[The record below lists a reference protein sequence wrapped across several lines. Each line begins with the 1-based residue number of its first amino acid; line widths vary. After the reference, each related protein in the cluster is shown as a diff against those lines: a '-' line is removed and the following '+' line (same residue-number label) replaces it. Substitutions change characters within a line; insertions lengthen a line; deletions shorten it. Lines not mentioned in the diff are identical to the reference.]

1 MREGSSLFRHYRS
14 LRLPLSPKTQ
24 KSTENR
30 CFFHALTE
38 IRCRQ
43 NFPFFL
49 TGETQH
55 IDMPYLEV
63 PVRFNMPIYAFLHNV
78 LLVRKLNPHTKLQ
91 CSKTCKPTFFS
102 VKQFNI
108 HTKLQCSK
116 TSNRGASKGFVN
128 SGNFVWLLKDHIR
141 KIFIYKNFLLGKQF
155 SFSMYTFHQNQPDSV
170 SQCTTVYH
178 FKFFTAQI
186 CFDLHENY
194 CSAQF

>member
-49 TGETQH
+49 TGEAQH
-55 IDMPYLEV
+55 IDTPYLEV

-91 CSKTCKPTFFS
+91 CSKTGFRYFVHKF
-102 VKQFNI
+102 VFNI

-116 TSNRGASKGFVN
+116 TYTASVRRRNLCPDNAAAPTNASIPRVFY
-128 SGNFVWLLKDHIR
+128 FQPLL
-141 KIFIYKNFLLGKQF
+141 
-155 SFSMYTFHQNQPDSV
+155 
-170 SQCTTVYH
+170 
-178 FKFFTAQI
+178 
-186 CFDLHENY
+186 
-194 CSAQF
+194 

>member
-1 MREGSSLFRHYRS
+1 MAYAGRLLAIPSLPF
-14 LRLPLSPKTQ
+14 LTTPLISKTQ

-49 TGETQH
+49 TGEAQH
-55 IDMPYLEV
+55 RDTPYLEV

-91 CSKTCKPTFFS
+91 CSKTVSIVHILLCG
-102 VKQFNI
+102 FNI

-116 TSNRGASKGFVN
+116 TYTASVRRRNLCPDNAAAPTNASIPRVFY
-128 SGNFVWLLKDHIR
+128 FQPLL
-141 KIFIYKNFLLGKQF
+141 
-155 SFSMYTFHQNQPDSV
+155 
-170 SQCTTVYH
+170 
-178 FKFFTAQI
+178 
-186 CFDLHENY
+186 
-194 CSAQF
+194 

>member
-1 MREGSSLFRHYRS
+1 M
-14 LRLPLSPKTQ
+14 
-24 KSTENR
+24 
-30 CFFHALTE
+30 
-38 IRCRQ
+38 
-43 NFPFFL
+43 
-49 TGETQH
+49 
-55 IDMPYLEV
+55 
-63 PVRFNMPIYAFLHNV
+63 FNI
-78 LLVRKLNPHTKLQ
+78 HTKLQ
-91 CSKTCKPTFFS
+91 CSKTVLRFATLKASFNIHTKLQCSKTVLRS
-102 VKQFNI
+102 ATLRASFNI

>member
-1 MREGSSLFRHYRS
+1 MNLDARRRAWLMREGSSLFRHYRS

-49 TGETQH
+49 TGVAQH
-55 IDMPYLEV
+55 IDTPYLEV

-91 CSKTCKPTFFS
+91 CSKTTAELKRAADA
-102 VKQFNI
+102 FNI
-108 HTKLQCSK
+108 HMKLQCSK
-116 TSNRGASKGFVN
+116 TLFR
-128 SGNFVWLLKDHIR
+128 L
-141 KIFIYKNFLLGKQF
+141 
-155 SFSMYTFHQNQPDSV
+155 
-170 SQCTTVYH
+170 
-178 FKFFTAQI
+178 
-186 CFDLHENY
+186 
-194 CSAQF
+194 

>member
-1 MREGSSLFRHYRS
+1 MNLDARRRAWLMREGSSLFRHYRS

-38 IRCRQ
+38 IKCRQ

-49 TGETQH
+49 TGEAQH
-55 IDMPYLEV
+55 IDTSYLEV

-91 CSKTCKPTFFS
+91 CSKTFFLNDGDTPT
-102 VKQFNI
+102 FNI

-116 TSNRGASKGFVN
+116 TK
-128 SGNFVWLLKDHIR
+128 
-141 KIFIYKNFLLGKQF
+141 
-155 SFSMYTFHQNQPDSV
+155 
-170 SQCTTVYH
+170 
-178 FKFFTAQI
+178 
-186 CFDLHENY
+186 
-194 CSAQF
+194 

>member
-1 MREGSSLFRHYRS
+1 MNLDAHRRAWLMREGSSLFRHYRS

-55 IDMPYLEV
+55 IDTPYLEV

-91 CSKTCKPTFFS
+91 CSKTWVSIFPFGFDTRRVDKRNFKPLLS
-102 VKQFNI
+102 SDSEP
-108 HTKLQCSK
+108 TKLDDIIGEEK
-116 TSNRGASKGFVN
+116 
-128 SGNFVWLLKDHIR
+128 
-141 KIFIYKNFLLGKQF
+141 
-155 SFSMYTFHQNQPDSV
+155 
-170 SQCTTVYH
+170 
-178 FKFFTAQI
+178 
-186 CFDLHENY
+186 
-194 CSAQF
+194 